1 MDRRFFLTTACCLTL
16 VGAAWA
22 LPPQADDRPGYRV
35 STEQLQRVVAQR
47 FPLRYPLPGLFDLE
61 LQAPRLHLL
70 PEQNRLSAEM
80 TVEAA
85 GAALLRRHSGSFDV
99 DFALRYEASDRT
111 IRACQLRF
119 RHLRF
124 ADLQPAVSELLNVYG
139 PALAQQSLLEVV
151 LHQWRSQDLTRADG
165 LGLQPGSI
173 TVTDEGLT
181 IGFVPKPL

>member
-1 MDRRFFLTTACCLTL
+1 MDRRFFLTAVAGLTL
-16 VGAAWA
+16 AGAALAA
-22 LPPQADDRPGYRV
+22 LPPAQPAYSV
-35 STEQLQRVVAQR
+35 SAEQLQRVVAQR
-47 FPLRYPLPGLFDLE
+47 FPLRYPVPGLFDLE
-61 LQAPRLHLL
+61 LQAPHLHLL
-70 PEQNRLSAEM
+70 PGQNRLSAEM

-124 ADLQPAVSELLNVYG
+124 ADLQPAVSELLNAYG

-151 LHQWRSQDLTRADG
+151 LHQLRSQDLALADG

-173 TVTDEGLT
+173 TVTEDGLT
-181 IGFVPKPL
+181 IGFVPKPQ